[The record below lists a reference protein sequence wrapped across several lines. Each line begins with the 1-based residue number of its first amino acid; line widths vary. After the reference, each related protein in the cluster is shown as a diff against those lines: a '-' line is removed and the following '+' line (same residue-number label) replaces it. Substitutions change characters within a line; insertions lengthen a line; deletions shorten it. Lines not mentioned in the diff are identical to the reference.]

1 MIGRSRLAIAA
12 FVIVLAAAVRADDIS
27 YQHMRFIERGDNLTL
42 TTNIPQLFDESAYQA
57 LASGFQSTV
66 VIDTAVYGRDSD
78 DLVQL
83 SRSVRTAIYDEWDEI
98 YIVQIDQRPP
108 VKVKFQSEALKLLY
122 TIDGMPI
129 ARLADLPYQQ
139 VYYLKLTASLN
150 PLDKETLTEVK
161 RWLSHGTGAGLDH
174 GGVFFGSFVSV
185 FVNPKIAKADRILRL
200 ESQPFYRAKP

>member
-1 MIGRSRLAIAA
+1 MRRAAALAL
-12 FVIVLAAAVRADDIS
+12 VIVFAAAARADDIS
-27 YQHMRFIERGDNLTL
+27 YQHMRFIERGANLTL
-42 TTNIPQLFDESAYQA
+42 TTNIPQLFDEAAYQE
-57 LASGFQSTV
+57 LSSGFQSTV
-66 VIDTAVYGRDSD
+66 VIDTAVYEGDSG

-83 SRSVRTAIYDEWDEI
+83 QRSVRTAIYDEWDEI
-98 YIVQIDQRPP
+98 YTVQIDQHAP

-129 ARLADLPYQQ
+129 AKLADLPYEQ

-150 PLDKETLTEVK
+150 PVDKETLTEVK
-161 RWLSHGTGAGLDH
+161 RWLSHGTGGGLDH

-200 ESQPFYRAKP
+200 ESQPFYRAKPQP